1 MAVSAQNAGKSA
13 MKGISGMAASAQYA
27 GKSAVKG
34 IIGMAANAQYAG
46 KPVMKGMSGICAK
59 VFVRF
64 AVRRACRNMIGMEM
78 FADAAE

>member
-27 GKSAVKG
+27 GKSAMTG
-34 IIGMAANAQYAG
+34 ISGMAANAQYAG
-46 KPVMKGMSGICAK
+46 KPVMKGI
-59 VFVRF
+59 RF